1 MIRDTPSAA
10 RKVRVTLVRHAETV
24 GNAAGIWQGRSDSEL
39 SAEGKRQVERL
50 ASRRASVEPSLV
62 VSSDLGRTVATA
74 AAFGRH
80 ERDPQWR
87 EFDLGVWD
95 GLSRSEIERRF
106 PDELSAARWGA
117 DFSIKGGET
126 MAGFMARVGKAF
138 DALVERLDD
147 GDHAVV
153 VTHGGVIQVLT
164 SMLLASTNGPPP
176 LRGPDNTSLTSLII
190 DGPLRQ
196 VNVYNDVAH
205 LVVLPAQA
213 GGTRLLLF
221 RHGESEANVAGR
233 WQGRS
238 DTDLTPTGRA
248 QARALALAAP
258 GLDRVITSPASRA
271 RDTANEV
278 ASRQQLEAEVVDDLV
293 EIDFGSWEGL
303 TGSEARELAPTLFD
317 RIHVDG
323 HDERRGVTGET
334 FSGAADRL
342 QRAID
347 ATAAASPG
355 ETVGIF
361 THGGVT
367 RAYVA
372 ELLGIPFGQ
381 RNRIPVMRN
390 SACARIEFQNDAPV
404 LAAYNVAHHLD
415 G

>member
-1 MIRDTPSAA
+1 MA
-10 RKVRVTLVRHAETV
+10 TV
-24 GNAAGIWQGRSDSEL
+24 
-39 SAEGKRQVERL
+39 
-50 ASRRASVEPSLV
+50 
-62 VSSDLGRTVATA
+62 

-80 ERDPQWR
+80 ERDRQWR

-95 GLSRSEIERRF
+95 GLSRSEIEQRF
-106 PDELSAARWGA
+106 PDELTAARWGA
-117 DFSIKGGET
+117 DFSIEGGET
-126 MAGFMARVGKAF
+126 MAGFMERVGEAF
-138 DALVERLDD
+138 DVLVERLDD

-153 VTHGGVIQVLT
+153 VTRGGVIQVLT
-164 SMLLASTNGPPP
+164 SMFLGSNNGPPP
-176 LRGPDNTSLTSLII
+176 LRGPDNTSLTSLIV

-205 LVVLPAQA
+205 LGGPP
-213 GGTRLLLF
+213 GRGDGTRLLLF

-238 DTDLTPTGRA
+238 ESGLTSTGRA
-248 QARALALAAP
+248 QARALALATP
-258 GLDRVITSPASRA
+258 GLDRVLTSPASRA
-271 RDTANEV
+271 RETALEV
-278 ASRQQLEAEVVDDLV
+278 ASRQELAPEVVEDLV

-323 HDERRGVTGET
+323 HDEPRGVTGET
-334 FSGAADRL
+334 FAGAADRL
-342 QRAID
+342 RRAID

-372 ELLGIPFGQ
+372 GLLGIPFRD

-390 SACARIEFQNDAPV
+390 SACARIEFENDAPV

-415 G
+415 N

>member
-10 RKVRVTLVRHAETV
+10 RRVRVTLVRHAETV
-24 GNAAGIWQGRSDSEL
+24 GNAAGVWQGRSDSEL

-117 DFSIKGGET
+117 DFSIEGGET
-126 MAGFMARVGKAF
+126 MAGFMARVSKAF
-138 DALVERLDD
+138 DAIVERLDD

-205 LVVLPAQA
+205 LGVLPTQA

-233 WQGRS
+233 WQGRFRI
-238 DTDLTPTGRA
+238 GW
-248 QARALALAAP
+248 
-258 GLDRVITSPASRA
+258 ASA
-271 RDTANEV
+271 G
-278 ASRQQLEAEVVDDLV
+278 
-293 EIDFGSWEGL
+293 GS
-303 TGSEARELAPTLFD
+303 
-317 RIHVDG
+317 
-323 HDERRGVTGET
+323 
-334 FSGAADRL
+334 
-342 QRAID
+342 
-347 ATAAASPG
+347 
-355 ETVGIF
+355 
-361 THGGVT
+361 
-367 RAYVA
+367 
-372 ELLGIPFGQ
+372 
-381 RNRIPVMRN
+381 
-390 SACARIEFQNDAPV
+390 
-404 LAAYNVAHHLD
+404 
-415 G
+415 